1 MKKALILVDI
11 QNDFC
16 PNGSLAVPNGDEVV
30 AVLNK
35 FTTHARDNGWVI
47 AASRDWHPAV
57 TKHFKAYGGIW
68 PVHCVAESAGAEF
81 HKDLDVSNAIIISK
95 GIGDRDDYSAFD
107 GKTDKDLPLRYYLDG
122 KRVSEVYVGGLATDY
137 CVKET
142 VLASCKSGFRTYFL
156 KDASR
161 AVNLVPG
168 DDERAISEM
177 KRLGAIVTTTLEVMN
192 GQI

>member
-1 MKKALILVDI
+1 MNKALVLVDI

-16 PNGSLAVPNGDEVV
+16 PNGSLAVPKGDEVV
-30 AVLNK
+30 NVLNK
-35 FTTHARDNGWVI
+35 MTAYARDNGWVV

-68 PVHCVAESAGAEF
+68 PVHCVAESKGAEF
-81 HKDLDVSNAIIISK
+81 HKDLDISNAVIVSK

-107 GKTDKDLPLRYYLDG
+107 GKTDSGLPLGFYLDG
-122 KRVSEVYVGGLATDY
+122 KGVREVYVGGLATDY

-142 VLASCKSGFRTYFL
+142 VLSACRAGFRTYFL
-156 KDASR
+156 TDASR
-161 AVNLVPG
+161 AVNIKPSDG
-168 DDERAISEM
+168 EQAISEM

-192 GQI
+192 A